1 MIESVHGESQEVFL
15 MHLIE
20 NDHSA
25 PVPLTMRSRN
35 ALIALAISFSV
46 AISSTAFAAVKPGS
60 ACSKLG
66 STSVLK
72 GIKYSCIKSGKK
84 LVWNKGILIP
94 VPKVTPSP
102 VPTPTTSAS
111 PSPAPS
117 PSATPTPTSTATPT
131 PTTEPVVLPTS
142 FEDLFERRTG
152 IETSAFNQVAKQLE
166 KGVSKLGPFEVI
178 TGPNSVPHIK
188 VYEDAP
194 HLISRLF
201 SNFKEPEK
209 VLVIQFNYQDQD
221 WALETLKKKL
231 SASDYAQVLIWDPT
245 PVSGN
250 CDVKTLNCRGA
261 RQITAPSGYAFI
273 LQGIATLPIPASDA
287 PRIYSGMKEAHEYLH
302 SLQRM
307 PMIAPGAHSNMQD
320 WPPGWFRE
328 GSADWVSNALVY
340 SKDFESF
347 HKFKRGQIDW
357 LANYSPDFSLA
368 FVEKYL
374 DVLNYRNYWADFDPG
389 IDYALGG
396 YVVESLVALKGPDVM
411 LSLYVEMSKGIGFE
425 SAFKNIFNAD
435 WKTISPIL
443 AKTVYANIKEG
454 R

>member
-1 MIESVHGESQEVFL
+1 
-15 MHLIE
+15 
-20 NDHSA
+20 
-25 PVPLTMRSRN
+25 MRSRN
-35 ALIALAISFSV
+35 AFIAMAVSFSV

-60 ACSKLG
+60 ACSKIR

-72 GIKYSCIKSGKK
+72 GIKYTCIKSGRK
-84 LVWNKGILIP
+84 LVWNKGSLIP
-94 VPKVTPSP
+94 VPKVTPSAT
-102 VPTPTTSAS
+102 PTPTPT
-111 PSPAPS
+111 PT
-117 PSATPTPTSTATPT
+117 PSATPTPSPTPT
-131 PTTEPVVLPTS
+131 PTPSPTPTP
-142 FEDLFERRTG
+142 TG
-152 IETSAFNQVAKQLE
+152 FDNLYESRSGVAISAFSQVAKQLE

-178 TGPNSVPHIK
+178 TGPNSVPHVK
-188 VYEDAP
+188 VYEDGP
-194 HLISRLF
+194 TLISRLF
-201 SNFKEPEK
+201 NNFKEPEK

-221 WALETLKKKL
+221 WAQATLKQKL
-231 SASDYAQVLIWDPT
+231 SATDFAQVMIWDPVA
-245 PVSGN
+245 VSGN
-250 CDVKTLNCRGA
+250 CDAKTSNCRGA

-273 LQGIATLPIPASDA
+273 LQGITTLPVPASDA

-320 WPPGWFRE
+320 WPPGWFTE

-340 SKDFESF
+340 SKDYESF
-347 HKFKRGQIDW
+347 QKFKRGQIDW

-368 FVEKYL
+368 FIEKYL

-396 YVVESLVALKGPDVM
+396 YVVECLVALKGPDVM

-425 SAFKNIFNAD
+425 AAFKNIFNTE